1 MATPLASAFI
11 RVRPDTSTFKSD
23 AEKGIGDAG
32 ASAGRKFGD
41 EFTRNSRSRLSNNRG
56 QFVKEFQDQGKSAG
70 EKSGSA
76 FGSTFG
82 GHLSS
87 LAKVA
92 ATAFAGIGAVS
103 LFKDFISE
111 ARESINTGKATAAVL
126 KSTGSVANVSADQVG
141 NLATAI
147 SNKIG
152 VDDEAIQSGEN
163 LLLTFKNVRNEAGAG
178 NNIFDQTT
186 QAMVDMTAA
195 MNNGQVTTEGMK
207 SSTIQ
212 LGKALNDPVKGIT
225 ALTRVGVTFSDQQ
238 KKQIADMVKSGNT
251 LGAQKIILK
260 EVQSEFGG
268 AAEAAADPVQK
279 MSVAWGNFEETVG
292 LLILPILTRV
302 ANLISGTVLPAVL
315 RFGAQLGT
323 QLGPSFERLRAN
335 IAALL
340 PNILAMVSRFLSL
353 ARTIGTEVGPPLA
366 ELATAVLPAFGV
378 AARVIVST
386 LSSLFGFLSNGST
399 TATVLRGAIYG
410 LIAGFV
416 LWKTVTIAASTATKL
431 WAAAQALLNLALDA
445 NPIGAIVLGIG
456 ALIGILVIAYQ
467 RSATFRNI
475 VNATWNAIRTG
486 FQVMWSY
493 VGPILGTIFK
503 VYLQALIL
511 EFKVFWTVVQFVYN
525 AVRTGLQALWSVAGP
540 ILGTLFKLYIH
551 ALALEFRTFWAVVQ
565 FVWNA
570 VRTVISTVYNVIKPI
585 IGVYIKTYLIAL
597 RTEFNLFR
605 SAVQTVWNA
614 IRNAITTAYSVIKPI
629 ISVLIKAHL
638 IALRTEFNVFRSVV
652 QTVWRAVQGA
662 TTAAWSVINNIF
674 GRIKSGLN
682 TVAGNFRTGASAIGS
697 AWHRI
702 QDLTKAPVNF
712 VIGTVFNRGIKG
724 LWDKVTGWLHLES
737 LRFGSIP
744 LLESGGAIPAQPGV
758 FNRPTAIVGEGNP
771 NYPEFVIPTDPKYR
785 SNASALWQ
793 AAGSHM
799 QMLQGG
805 GILGGILSGV
815 KHVASKVLNIGKD
828 ALDLIT
834 NPGKV
839 WDRLVSQFVPSAS
852 GVATSPF
859 GSAVAAIPKLILNKA
874 KDYALSVFKAF
885 SAGYGGGAMGVVR
898 KARTQIGMPYSWGG
912 GGLGGPSYGIGRGAN
927 TFGFDCSGL
936 TEYAWGAEHIDIGGS
951 TGPQAANSHSISGP
965 KPGALAFVGN
975 PIHHVM
981 LGSDKSGFVI
991 QAPHTGAF
999 VEEVRRSSSNWRWP
1013 NAAKMAGGGFL
1024 DKIGR
1029 AFEED
1034 RLPRSTMNALV
1045 ASGFAGGP
1053 SRTRGQRGV
1062 FDSGGFGVGW
1072 PFHPTRPEAVF
1083 TDQQWNSIHKLA
1095 SNTQPIIGTLN
1106 VTGLPDIPSD
1116 KQIANAIK
1124 RNQDLHGKRW

>member
-11 RVRPDTSTFKSD
+11 RVRPDTSSFKSD

-32 ASAGRKFGD
+32 ASAGKKFGD
-41 EFTRNSRSRLSNNRG
+41 EFTRNSRSKLAGNRS
-56 QFVKEFQDQGKSAG
+56 QLVKEFQDQGRSAG

-76 FGSTFG
+76 FGSSFG

-92 ATAFAGIGAVS
+92 ATAFAGIGAINI
-103 LFKDFISE
+103 FKDFISE

-126 KSTGSVANVSADQVG
+126 KATGGVANVSADQIG
-141 NLATAI
+141 NLAGAI

-268 AAEAAADPVQK
+268 AAAAAADPVQK

-323 QLGPSFERLRAN
+323 QLGPAFDRLRTN
-335 IAALL
+335 IASLL

-353 ARTIGTEVGPPLA
+353 ARTIGTEVGPPLTA
-366 ELATAVLPAFGV
+366 LASAVLPLFG
-378 AARVIVST
+378 AAAKAIVST
-386 LSSLFGFLSNGST
+386 LSSLFGFLSSGST
-399 TATVLRGAIYG
+399 TATILRGAIYG

-445 NPIGAIVLGIG
+445 NPIGIIVLAIG
-456 ALIGILVIAYQ
+456 ALIGIIVVAYQ

-475 VNATWNAIRTG
+475 VNATWNAIKIG

-493 VGPILGTIFK
+493 IGPILGTVFK
-503 VYLQALIL
+503 VYLQALMI
-511 EFKVFWTVVQFVYN
+511 EFRVFWTVVQFVWN
-525 AVRTGLQALWSVAGP
+525 AIRTGLQVLWSYVGP
-540 ILGTLFKLYIH
+540 IIGTIFKLYIR
-551 ALALEFRTFWAVVQ
+551 ALAIEFRVFWTVVQ

-570 VRTVISTVYNVIKPI
+570 VRNAIVTAYSIIRPI
-585 IGVYIKTYLIAL
+585 IAVLIKVYLAAL
-597 RTEFNLFR
+597 RAEFNLFKTVVL
-605 SAVQTVWNA
+605 AVWNA
-614 IRNAITTAYSVIKPI
+614 VRSAIVTAYNIIKPI
-629 ISVLIKAHL
+629 ISVLIKTYLA
-638 IALRTEFNVFRSVV
+638 ALRAEFNLFKSIVIA
-652 QTVWRAVQGA
+652 VWNAVKSA
-662 TTAAWSVINNIF
+662 TNVAWSVINNIF
-674 GRIKSGLN
+674 GRIKSGLS
-682 TVAGNFRTGASAIGS
+682 TVASNFRTGASAIGT

-744 LLESGGAIPAQPGV
+744 LLASGGALPAQPGV

-805 GILGGILSGV
+805 GILGGILGSV
-815 KHVASKVLNIGKD
+815 KKIASKVLNIGKD

-839 WDRLVSQFVPSAS
+839 WDRLVGQFVPSAS
-852 GVATSPF
+852 GLATSPF
-859 GSAVAAIPKLILNKA
+859 GTAVSAIPKLILSKA
-874 KDYALSVFKAF
+874 KDYALSIFKAF
-885 SAGYGGGAMGVVR
+885 QSGYGGGSTAVVR
-898 KARTQIGMPYSWGG
+898 RARTQLGLPYSWGG
-912 GGLGGPSYGIGRGAN
+912 GGLGGPSYGIGRGAG

-936 TEYAWGAEHIDIGGS
+936 TEYAWGANKIDIGGS
-951 TGPQAANSHSISGP
+951 TGPQAANSHSIPGP
-965 KPGALAFVGN
+965 KPGALGFIGS

-981 LGSDKSGFVI
+981 LGSDKPGYVI

-999 VEEVRRSSSNWRWP
+999 VEEVQRSSSNWRWP
-1013 NAAKMAGGGFL
+1013 NAAKMAAGGFL

-1029 AFEED
+1029 AFEEG
-1034 RLPRSTMNALV
+1034 RLPRGTMNALV

-1072 PFHPTRPEAVF
+1072 PFHASRPEAVL

-1095 SNTQPIIGTLN
+1095 RNTQPMIGTLN

-1116 KQIANAIK
+1116 KQIANAIE
-1124 RNQDLHGKRW
+1124 RTNNLHGKRW